1 MPVVALL
8 RSDLVEGQL
17 GQHKTLLRR
26 RRRGPGDPAQWKN
39 TCLACVRP
47 RAGGWGLLVAFVS
60 VQLSMSS
67 IVAVISI
74 FL

>member
-8 RSDLVEGQL
+8 HSDLVEGQL
-17 GQHKTLLRR
+17 GQHKTLLG
-26 RRRGPGDPAQWKN
+26 RRGPADVAQWKN

-47 RAGGWGLLVAFVS
+47 RAGGWGLLVAFAA

>member
-8 RSDLVEGQL
+8 HSDLVEGQL

-26 RRRGPGDPAQWKN
+26 RRRGPGDTAQWKN
-39 TCLACVRP
+39 TCLA
-47 RAGGWGLLVAFVS
+47 GWGLLVAFVA

-67 IVAVISI
+67 VVAVISI